1 MEILKTFEKKL
12 VEQEIPRKLT
22 PNTIRT
28 YKAGLNIILDL
39 FETNNL
45 EFITKPEETLKK
57 LESEYSNN
65 DNTFV
70 GKINIIMK
78 VINIMYPDNKEYEEY
93 YNKYKNYR
101 DLLSQNIKE
110 QYQTFEP
117 SLTQVL
123 KHTSI
128 NEDQIIEN
136 SLLKLVKRSINN
148 KIDILALRNFLLYKT
163 LNEAETRGDIC
174 LSKLVIHKCNNVYDD
189 SFNYLIINKK
199 NRNMQYRQTN
209 YKTKDKHGKITHDIN
224 NELLYKLYNKLYNA
238 YKKLNIEGG
247 FAFYNEDMK
256 TPMNT
261 NTLSVTYTRFGT
273 KYINKP
279 ISIQV
284 MRVEKNSNT
293 IDINDLEIR
302 AKKQGHT
309 IETGL
314 TKYTKKNFKKE

>member
-12 VEQEIPRKLT
+12 DEQEIPRKLT

-128 NEDQIIEN
+128 NEDQII
-136 SLLKLVKRSINN
+136 V
-148 KIDILALRNFLLYKT
+148 
-163 LNEAETRGDIC
+163 
-174 LSKLVIHKCNNVYDD
+174 VI
-189 SFNYLIINKK
+189 
-199 NRNMQYRQTN
+199 
-209 YKTKDKHGKITHDIN
+209 
-224 NELLYKLYNKLYNA
+224 
-238 YKKLNIEGG
+238 
-247 FAFYNEDMK
+247 
-256 TPMNT
+256 
-261 NTLSVTYTRFGT
+261 LSVITR
-273 KYINKP
+273 
-279 ISIQV
+279 ISIPTY
-284 MRVEKNSNT
+284 E
-293 IDINDLEIR
+293 
-302 AKKQGHT
+302 
-309 IETGL
+309 
-314 TKYTKKNFKKE
+314 

>member
-12 VEQEIPRKLT
+12 DEQKIPRKLT

-45 EFITKPEETLKK
+45 EFITNPEETLKK

-78 VINIMYPDNKEYEEY
+78 VINIMYPDNKEYEKY

-110 QYQTFEP
+110 QYETHEP
-117 SLTQVL
+117 SLTQVM

-148 KIDILALRNFLLYKT
+148 KLDILALRNFLLYKT

-174 LSKLVIHKCNNVYDD
+174 LSKLVIHKCNNIYDD
-189 SFNYLIINKK
+189 KFNYLIINKK

-209 YKTKDKHGKITHDIN
+209 YKTKEKHGKITHDIN

-256 TPMNT
+256 NPLNP
-261 NTLSVTYTRFGT
+261 NTLSITYRRFGT